1 MAKMFRNYTDDNGVT
16 TSCNSHAPED
26 YGPAPA
32 DMRTKYP
39 IIVRDSEGVSIVP
52 AALNIVQ
59 DTRDRVLFR
68 VGRPGAM
75 NFDGDLLPR
84 AERLENSQNPNKKD
98 SKKE

>member
-32 DMRTKYP
+32 DMRSSFPY
-39 IIVRDSEGVSIVP
+39 RFASDAP
-52 AALNIVQ
+52 ATPNIVQ